1 MFREGKVEG
10 RFGRWEVRKRRVGGE
25 GELEGGIERRC
36 VRGGGEL
43 KGEVGNAK
51 LIKEVGGLV
60 IKIEMWVHFSVMGKW
75 ISS

>member
-1 MFREGKVEG
+1 M
-10 RFGRWEVRKRRVGGE
+10 RKRRVGGE

-51 LIKEVGGLV
+51 LIKKVGGLV
-60 IKIEMWVHFSVMGKW
+60 IKIEIG
-75 ISS
+75 SSLA